1 MLCVPPRSTL
11 QEAYAIRCYDCPA
24 CTKPAG
30 YHDAMAVHAA
40 NRALTQCFGLLYS
53 LVDLSQLGS
62 TGKLTRPF
70 LLSCQLLSIS
80 VYLSQT

>member
-1 MLCVPPRSTL
+1 
-11 QEAYAIRCYDCPA
+11 
-24 CTKPAG
+24 
-30 YHDAMAVHAA
+30 MAVHAA

-53 LVDLSQLGS
+53 LFDSSQLGS

-80 VYLSQT
+80 VYLSICNPQRVHGHFDGSSVRQL